1 MPNYVHKKGTK
12 YTPEIKSYIK
22 NNYTAAG
29 SFSELTRL
37 INSNFGTSYTHK
49 QIKDQSYK
57 QGSKLNLETA
67 VKLKGGG
74 ALATYQ
80 TKLFLQPCCGL
91 NYRKIAG
98 RKCWRRDDVI
108 RWLAITDAD
117 LKAYGDEWKV
127 TIPDNYKSKKEAA

>member
-1 MPNYVHKKGTK
+1 MKDTDNLTIQGLVIQIATLTVEIQKLAARITAPSAVII
-12 YTPEIKSYIK
+12 PEWV
-22 NNYTAAG
+22 
-29 SFSELTRL
+29 
-37 INSNFGTSYTHK
+37 
-49 QIKDQSYK
+49 
-57 QGSKLNLETA
+57 NLETA

-127 TIPDNYKSKKEAA
+127 TIPENYKSKKEAA